1 MERYVSCTVVV
12 VLSRRQTRCC
22 IGRRGFQLCGEDCAC
37 TLTELTAIAGLFLCL
52 PFCRYQKIEKPG
64 SNLGEGTYGVVYK
77 ARDRN
82 TDEIVALKRIRLEV
96 EDEGIPSTALRE
108 ISLLRELNHRNI
120 VELKDCVQEEGR
132 LYLVFEFLDKDLKK
146 YMESCTGLLS
156 QPLVKSYLFQICR
169 GLAFCHAKGVMHRD
183 LKPQNLLV
191 TRDGILKIADFGL
204 ARAFCPPIRPLT
216 HEVVTLWY
224 RPPEIL
230 MGAQSYAPPMD
241 VWAVGT
247 IFTEMVNK
255 RPLFPGDSEIDQ
267 LYKIFRQ
274 LGTPNDEVW
283 PGVTQLQDW
292 NTSFPTW
299 YKSPYAETVTDNMD
313 DNGLDLLELFLAYD
327 PKDRITVKDALNH
340 AYFDDLNK
348 ENI

>member
-1 MERYVSCTVVV
+1 
-12 VLSRRQTRCC
+12 LSHHDTHS
-22 IGRRGFQLCGEDCAC
+22 
-37 TLTELTAIAGLFLCL
+37 
-52 PFCRYQKIEKPG
+52 YQKIEKPD
-64 SNLGEGTYGVVYK
+64 SALGEGTYGVVYK
-77 ARDRN
+77 ARDRQ

-108 ISLLRELNHRNI
+108 ISLLRELTHDN
-120 VELKDCVQEEGR
+120 VVTLKDCVQEDGK

-146 YMESCTGLLS
+146 YMEAVNGMMS
-156 QPLVKSYLFQICR
+156 PALVRSYLFQCCR
-169 GLAFCHAKGVMHRD
+169 GLAFCHARGVMHRD

-191 TRDGILKIADFGL
+191 TRDGRLKLADFGL

-230 MGAQSYAPPMD
+230 LGSQTYAPPVD
-241 VWAVGT
+241 VWAIGT
-247 IFTEMVNK
+247 IFVEMVTK

-267 LYKIFRQ
+267 LFKIFRQ
-274 LGTPNDEVW
+274 LGTPTEEDW

-292 NTSFPTW
+292 NAAFPIWRKTPFS
-299 YKSPYAETVTDNMD
+299 KAVTDHLD
-313 DNGLDLLELFLAYD
+313 DAGMDLLERLLKYS
-327 PKDRITVKDALNH
+327 PKDRINAKECLNH
-340 AYFDDLNK
+340 PYFDDLDK

>member
-1 MERYVSCTVVV
+1 MPPR
-12 VLSRRQTRCC
+12 
-22 IGRRGFQLCGEDCAC
+22 
-37 TLTELTAIAGLFLCL
+37 
-52 PFCRYQKIEKPG
+52 RYQKIEKPG

-82 TDEIVALKRIRLEV
+82 TNEIVALKRIRLEV

-108 ISLLRELNHRNI
+108 ISLLRELTHRNI
-120 VELKDCVQEEGR
+120 VDLKDCVQEDGR

-146 YMESCTGLLS
+146 YMESCSGLLS
-156 QPLVKSYLFQICR
+156 PALVKSYLFQCCR
-169 GLAFCHAKGVMHRD
+169 GLSYCHSRGVMHRD

-204 ARAFCPPIRPLT
+204 ARAYCPPIRPLT

-230 MGAQSYAPPMD
+230 MGAQCYAPPMD
-241 VWAVGT
+241 VWAIGT
-247 IFTEMVNK
+247 IFVEMVTK
-255 RPLFPGDSEIDQ
+255 HALFPGDSEIDQ

-274 LGTPNDEVW
+274 LGTPDNDVW
-283 PGVTQLQDW
+283 PGVTDLQDW
-292 NTSFPTW
+292 NPAFPVW
-299 YKSPYAETVTDNMD
+299 YKSPFSSAVTEH
-313 DNGLDLLELFLAYD
+313 LDASGLELLQACLEYD
-327 PKDRITVKDALNH
+327 PKLRISAKDSLLH
-340 AYFDDLNK
+340 PYFDDLNK